1 MKDLTGHVALVTGAG
16 RGIGRATA
24 IRLAGAGAKVVATAR
39 TREELAEVVGV
50 VTEAGGLATALECD
64 LSDRDQTIGLANDAA
79 SPFGPIDI
87 LVNNAGIGSSA
98 DPRPLIDFR
107 DEFWD
112 LTLEVNMTAPYLLS
126 KAVLPAMKARG
137 WGRIITVAS
146 INGRVP
152 SPSSGAYV
160 ASKHGV
166 IGLMRTLALEHAA
179 DAITVNCVCPGPVK
193 TRVNDLRV
201 RYDADRLGR
210 DFEEYEAGL
219 TPIGGRL
226 APEDIASM
234 IEYLATDEAGMI
246 TGQAYDVDGG
256 LCMA

>member
-1 MKDLTGHVALVTGAG
+1 MTELQGRVALVTGAG

-24 IRLAGAGAKVVATAR
+24 IQLAGAGAKVVATAR
-39 TREELAEVVGV
+39 TREELDEVVDA
-50 VTEAGGLATALECD
+50 VTDAGGIATALECD
-64 LSDRDQTIGLANDAA
+64 LGDREQTISLAAAAA

-107 DEFWD
+107 DAFWD
-112 LTLEVNMTAPYLLS
+112 LTLEINLTAPYLLS
-126 KAVLPAMKARG
+126 KAVLPAMKTRG
-137 WGRIITVAS
+137 FGRIITVAS

-179 DAITVNCVCPGPVK
+179 DGITVNCVCPGPVK

-201 RYDADRLGR
+201 RYDADRLGL
-210 DFEEYEAGL
+210 DLEEYEAGL

-234 IEYLATDEAGMI
+234 IEYLAKDGARMI
-246 TGQAYDVDGG
+246 TGQAYDIDGG